1 MNIFELTRILNE
13 AKARNEHVKVP
24 EELKSTE
31 TELKK
36 TANNFVKDVS
46 VTEDPEAI
54 EQAEIALRRAESF
67 IEDKNVE
74 LTNEDSDNKIVR
86 QLFVGCY
93 EKLKKI
99 GLYRK
104 WMNEVIKNPVS
115 DGFGGIADGKKIS
128 FREINPLFTPNF
140 IPLLYSFRGGNDI
153 ARASGEFLMRLV
165 FACLGIETEVAKKV
179 DDSDIKTG
187 DIKTKNAKN
196 VTYEIKAN
204 NGRLDSMSKS
214 TPEQLVEKIARL
226 VKIFI
231 GKQRFETKN
240 GKVINRTSM
249 SNEQFSKYVLQAW
262 FQTVKENSGQNSRNI
277 KLILVNK
284 EGFLIISEDTIEEC
298 VKHLKLSIPKWMVDK
313 VLENDIMSN
322 GGTINIKDISLD
334 RTIKISLK

>member
-13 AKARNEHVKVP
+13 AKTKNEQVKVP
-24 EELKSTE
+24 EELKTTE

-36 TANNFVKDVS
+36 TANNFVKEVS

-74 LTNEDSDNKIVR
+74 LANGENDKEIVR
-86 QLFVGCY
+86 ELFVGSY

-99 GLYRK
+99 GLYRQ
-104 WMNEVIKNPVS
+104 WMDKVIKNPVN
-115 DGFGGIADGKKIS
+115 DAFGGISDGKKIS

-140 IPLLYSFRGGNDI
+140 IPLLYSFRGGNNI
-153 ARASGEFLMRLV
+153 ARGSGEFLMRLV
-165 FACLGIETEVAKKV
+165 FGCLGIETEVAKKV
-179 DDSDIKTG
+179 DESDIKTG
-187 DIKTKNAKN
+187 DIKTKNA
-196 VTYEIKAN
+196 TYEIKAH

-214 TPEQLVEKIARL
+214 TPEQLVEKIVRL
-226 VKIFI
+226 VEIFI
-231 GKQRFETKN
+231 RRQRFDTKN
-240 GKVINRTSM
+240 GRVVNRTSM

-262 FQTVKENSGQNSRNI
+262 FQTVKENGGQNSKNI

-298 VKHLKLSIPKWMVDK
+298 VKHLKLSIPRWMVDK

>member
-13 AKARNEHVKVP
+13 AKTKKESVKVP
-24 EELKSTE
+24 QELKATE

-46 VTEDPEAI
+46 GTEDPETI

-74 LTNEDSDNKIVR
+74 LTNEENDNKIVR
-86 QLFVGCY
+86 KLFIGSY

-99 GLYRK
+99 GLYRQ
-104 WMNEVIKNPVS
+104 WMDKVIKNPVN
-115 DGFGGIADGKKIS
+115 DAFGGISDGKKIS

-140 IPLLYSFRGGNDI
+140 IPLLYSFRGGNNI
-153 ARASGEFLMRLV
+153 ARGSGEFLMRLV
-165 FACLGIETEVAKKV
+165 FGCLGIETEVAKKV

-187 DIKTKNAKN
+187 DIKTKN

-231 GKQRFETKN
+231 DRQRFDTKN
-240 GKVINRTSM
+240 GRVVNRTSM
-249 SNEQFSKYVLQAW
+249 SNEQFSKYVLKSW
-262 FQTVKENSGQNSRNI
+262 FQTVKENGGQNSKNV

-298 VKHLKLSIPKWMVDK
+298 VKHLKLSIPRWMVDK